1 MKVGSISKQEGEV
14 LMSYKIYGTL
24 GFAIG
29 GLIVGLAGDY
39 MLFALIFMGLIGSV
53 FLTIPAR
60 SLKLTILTAILG
72 SMGFFLGSWVP
83 FFITMSIFD
92 IGVTGVGLLMGL
104 IAGTMIGIAF
114 RNVKIFILWGTIGF
128 TIWGLLM
135 TAFAPLMPFLVST
148 IACGVGGYFLGLAAS
163 KTMNNKQNI
172 LI

>member
-1 MKVGSISKQEGEV
+1 
-14 LMSYKIYGTL
+14 MSYKIYGTL

-39 MLFALIFMGLIGSV
+39 MQFAFIFMGLIGSV

-72 SMGFFLGSWVP
+72 SIGFFVSSRVLFS
-83 FFITMSIFD
+83 IAMSIFD

-148 IACGVGGYFLGLAAS
+148 ISCGVGGYFLGLAAS